1 MLDYAVHYPGRAWIG
16 DYTVTW
22 DPEAP
27 VRRLIARFP
36 EEVISVRGPQRP
48 AKARQADRG

>member
-1 MLDYAVHYPGRAWIG
+1 MLDYAVHYRGRAWIG

-27 VRRLIARFP
+27 VRRLAARFP
-36 EEVISVRGPQRP
+36 RGSHLGQGPP
-48 AKARQADRG
+48 AAGQGQAS

>member
-1 MLDYAVHYPGRAWIG
+1 MRSTTGAGRGSG